1 MKYIDLFSGIGGFR
15 LGLEMAGFKFDWV
28 GFSEIDPYAIKVYQ
42 KHYPDAHNLGD
53 ITNVNGREIK
63 ESIGEI
69 DLITG
74 GFP

>member
-15 LGLEMAGFKFDWV
+15 LGLEMAGFKFKWV

-53 ITNVNGREIK
+53 ITNV
-63 ESIGEI
+63 
-69 DLITG
+69 
-74 GFP
+74 F